1 MNHTPNFQR
10 PDWEEKDRIQ
20 MGDFNDMT
28 AKIDTALA
36 AERDARQSRDSTLA
50 ALVSKRGNCQVYYTT
65 YAGTGVYGRDTPTR
79 RTFPGRPLAVFMG
92 GLNMSGMIFAVRG
105 MTQVAPHSVG
115 SGGVKLYWRGNT
127 FGLSNH
133 INAEAQMNVVGR
145 KYFIVALIAVDE

>member
-1 MNHTPNFQR
+1 MNHTPNFQL

-36 AERDARQSRDSTLA
+36 AERDARQSGDS
-50 ALVSKRGNCQVYYTT
+50 ALSAQMAKRGKCRIYCTT
-65 YAGTGVYGRDTPTR
+65 YAGTGAYGHDTPTYH
-79 RTFPGRPLAVFMG
+79 TFPGKPLVVFMG
-92 GLNMSGMIFAVRG
+92 GLNMFGMIFALRG

-115 SGGVKLYWRGNT
+115 AGGVSLYWEGNT

-145 KYFIVALIAVDE
+145 RYFIVALIAMDE